1 MATTEQLE
9 SALRKADAAGNT
21 EDAKALAAELRRM
34 RSQAPSEIP
43 QRRGI
48 VEDIA
53 GELTRAAVPYVA
65 ATGVGAALGGPFGAA
80 AAPLALAGGDVLV
93 GGVYNP
99 IARLTGLP
107 TAPTPSESF
116 QSVAERLGIGARGQT
131 STARTL
137 GAITQGALGGGTSAL
152 ASRALAGNQL
162 TAATGGREL
171 LRGVAG
177 PILIPETTAPV
188 AIPAVTRNVLQQM
201 ATQPRMQV
209 AAGSAGSGVP
219 QIAQEMGVTDPAALA
234 ATGTVAGLGA
244 ARLTAPKPPPR
255 AVQQEALQAQVDDAY
270 ARIDKAGVSFKP
282 DAVSSLAT
290 NVRQALES
298 NRFNAVRHPQLAT
311 ALAELESVAN
321 DAVKRGT
328 PLTVKD
334 IDVLRGVVKGAAGS
348 AKQQESKLAMG
359 AAQIIDDFVDKL
371 VPKNVSANLKE
382 ARALNTKLSR
392 SKEIQKRIDR
402 ASLSGAEPAVA
413 LRREFKSLAN
423 SRLIR
428 TFEPEQRNVIRGIAK
443 GNKVQNSL
451 LTLAKLEPSLNL
463 RGLAAGS
470 VATALGMTVNPYIG
484 GALAATGVASRAIS
498 NRLAEQQ
505 ANRAAAMMRGGPY
518 VRDWRGQP
526 IPEAILPVASTALPQ

>member
-1 MATTEQLE
+1 MPFVPDKPE
-9 SALRKADAAGNT
+9 STKKTPRFVPDQ
-21 EDAKALAAELRRM
+21 
-34 RSQAPSEIP
+34 QAQSEIP
-43 QRRGI
+43 QRRGFLDD
-48 VEDIA
+48 VA

-116 QSVAERLGIGARGQT
+116 QSIAENIGIGARGQS

-137 GAITQGALGGGTSAL
+137 GAIAQGALGAGTSAL
-152 ASRALAGNQL
+152 ASRGLAGGQL
-162 TAATGGREL
+162 ATTTS
-171 LRGVAG
+171 AG
-177 PILIPETTAPV
+177 PVLTRETIAPV
-188 AIPAVTRNVLQQM
+188 AIPEVTRNVLQQM
-201 ATQPRMQV
+201 ATQPRMQI

-234 ATGTVAGLGA
+234 ATGAVAGLGA

-255 AVQQEALQAQVDDAY
+255 AIQQEALQAQVDDAY

-290 NVRQALES
+290 NVRQALEN

-348 AKQQESKLAMG
+348 AKQQESKLAMD
-359 AAQIIDDFVDKL
+359 AAKIMDDFVENL

-413 LRREFKSLAN
+413 LRREFRSLAN
-423 SRLIR
+423 SRLMR
-428 TFEPEQRNVIRGIAK
+428 TFEPEQRNAIRGIAK

-451 LTLAKLEPSLNL
+451 VALAKLEPSLNL

-470 VATALGMTVNPYIG
+470 LATALGMTVNPYVG
-484 GALAATGVASRAIS
+484 GALAATGIASRAIS

-526 IPEAILPVASTALPQ
+526 IPQAILPVASTALPQ